1 MFVGNDVQHMHHVF
15 LKFVYTPK
23 IETKNPKDSSSIIF
37 WGVLCFV
44 CDKNQDGQR

>member
-1 MFVGNDVQHMHHVF
+1 MNSAQDSLKRMFVGNDVQHMHHVF

-37 WGVLCFV
+37 
-44 CDKNQDGQR
+44 